1 MEYDWNNARRHYI
14 YYESSDYSIA
24 QELYPLLHKP
34 FLTLKRVENIIDD
47 ITYRKINLWCDD
59 ELVSDSREDRDAGW
73 RKFSY
78 IDIIKLLLITDLRKF
93 NMPIDDIK
101 VIINKVS
108 HTTFTQLVKPTTI
121 KVLELEYYY
130 LKAQSGNRIALLIDF
145 KKEPLIVFGTEAKT
159 MVDYQAI
166 RKADSPLLILPFFS
180 YVQKIAGLSNQT
192 ISVNEKTSMSDVVL
206 KRFHAPSSQEQKI
219 VDVIRNK
226 TYEEITIK
234 QNNNDEIII
243 KMKHRE
249 SGKFTDKDVID
260 LINKQ
265 NYQSVTVITDRGQK
279 VALIQEASIKV

>member
-1 MEYDWNNARRHYI
+1 MEYDWNNARRNYI
-14 YYESSDYSIA
+14 YYEASDYSVA
-24 QELYPLLHKP
+24 KELYPLLHKP
-34 FLTLKRVENIIDD
+34 FLTLKKVENIIDD
-47 ITYRKINLWCDD
+47 ITYRKINLWCND
-59 ELVSDSREDRDAGW
+59 ELVSDSREDNDAGW

-101 VIINKVS
+101 TIINKVS
-108 HTTFTQLVKPTTI
+108 YTTFTQLVKPTTI
-121 KVLELEYYY
+121 RVLELEYFY

-145 KKEPLIVFGTEAKT
+145 KKEPIVVFGTEAKT

-180 YVQKIAGLSNQT
+180 YVQKIASLSNQT

-206 KRFHAPSSQEQKI
+206 KRFYVPSSQEQKI
-219 VDVIRNK
+219 IDVIRNK

-234 QNNNDEIII
+234 RSNNDEIVI
-243 KMKHRE
+243 KAKRRE

-260 LINKQ
+260 LINKRD
-265 NYQSVTVITDRGQK
+265 YQSVTVITDNGQK

>member
-14 YYESSDYSIA
+14 YYEAGDYSIA

-34 FLTLKRVENIIDD
+34 FLTLKKVEGIIDD
-47 ITYRKINLWCDD
+47 ITYRKIGLWCND
-59 ELVSDSREDRDAGW
+59 ELVSDSREDNDAGW

-101 VIINKVS
+101 VVINKVS

-121 KVLELEYYY
+121 RVLELEYFY

-145 KKEPLIVFGTEAKT
+145 KKEPIVVFGTEAKT

-166 RKADSPLLILPFFS
+166 QQADSPLLILPFFS
-180 YVQKIAGLSNQT
+180 YVQKIASLSNQT

-206 KRFHAPSSQEQKI
+206 KRFYAPSSQEQKI
-219 VDVIRNK
+219 VDLIRNK
-226 TYEEITIK
+226 GYEEIVIK
-234 QNNNDEIII
+234 RSNDEILL
-243 KMKHRE
+243 KAKHRE

-260 LINKQ
+260 FINKRD
-265 NYQSVTVITDRGQK
+265 YQSVTVITDKGQK
-279 VALIQEASIKV
+279 GALIQEASIKV